1 MHTMPNIIK
10 TALLTLAALA
20 IPAVAACQSEEDRLT
35 AGAIQARTAVAKDK
49 ATEENNRV
57 IANATAIAFAKTY
70 TPTPTPTPKP
80 KYVKVCIELL
90 GASARVFELPRSG
103 ERVEVSSLIGEISLP
118 SIQYIRFCGD

>member
-1 MHTMPNIIK
+1 MPNIIK

-20 IPAVAACQSEEDRLT
+20 IPAVTACQSELEK
-35 AGAIQARTAVAKDK
+35 AEAQAEQIISEQAEQARLAQA
-49 ATEENNRV
+49 NRV
-57 IANATAIAFAKTY
+57 IANATAVALAKTY

-90 GASARVFELPRSG
+90 GASGRVFELPRSG

-118 SIQYIRFCGD
+118 SIRYIRFCGD

>member
-1 MHTMPNIIK
+1 MPNIIK

-20 IPAVAACQSEEDRLT
+20 IPAVAACQSELEK
-35 AGAIQARTAVAKDK
+35 AEAQAEQIISEQAEQARLAQA
-49 ATEENNRV
+49 NRV
-57 IANATAIAFAKTY
+57 IANATAVALAKTY

-103 ERVEVSSLIGEISLP
+103 ERVEISSLIGEISLP